1 MAHVIFFEKTGCAGN
16 ARQKQLLLDSGHMV
30 LARDLRN
37 KAWTNLA
44 LLEFFIGLPV
54 AQWFNPSA
62 PAIKTGDVVP
72 AELDEPTALALL
84 RDNPLLIRRPL
95 LQVGDER
102 KVGFDA
108 TAIHAW
114 IGLRNI
120 PADDLEACQ
129 SAVPEQPAEPQV
141 FYAHSASGAAFR
153 CKVGAPTPD
162 ADGCQSD

>member
-1 MAHVIFFEKTGCAGN
+1 MAHVVFFEKTGCAGN
-16 ARQKQLLLDSGHMV
+16 ARQKKLLAASGHEV
-30 LARDLRN
+30 LARDLRH

-62 PAIKTGDVVP
+62 PAIKSGDIVP
-72 AELDEPTALALL
+72 GELDEPTALALL

-102 KVGFDA
+102 RVGFDA

-114 IGLRNI
+114 IGLHNI
-120 PADDLEACQ
+120 PAGDLDACRRAA
-129 SAVPEQPAEPQV
+129 SAPRA
-141 FYAHSASGAAFR
+141 FYAHSAGGGAMR
-153 CKVGAPTPD
+153 CQTGTTTPD
-162 ADGCQSD
+162 ADGCPDE

>member
-1 MAHVIFFEKTGCAGN
+1 MATVTFFEKSGCSGN

-30 LARDLRN
+30 LERDLRN
-37 KAWTNLA
+37 KVWTNLA

-62 PAIKTGDVVP
+62 PAIKSGDIVP
-72 AELDEPTALALL
+72 AELDEPTALALI

-95 LQVGDER
+95 MQVGDER

-114 IGLRNI
+114 IGLKHVPDEN
-120 PADDLEACQ
+120 LEACRHGTDPH
-129 SAVPEQPAEPQV
+129 A
-141 FYAHSASGAAFR
+141 GG
-153 CKVGAPTPD
+153 CTP
-162 ADGCQSD
+162 